1 MESALAIIETFT
13 AVDLFK
19 PGAMDDVLSRI
30 EEEVRATPKD
40 ISTEKGR
47 KAIAS
52 LAHKVAKSKT
62 FIEDQRLALVSDE
75 KKRLAV
81 IDAEGKKM
89 RDRLDALKV
98 EARQPLT
105 EWENAEKNRTAIHEE
120 NIQAMETAGTLDFG
134 ASIEEIKNRISI
146 LESVDLSVF
155 QEFTDRAKSTKSSVL
170 SGLETKLKI
179 AEKQEADALEMTKLR
194 HEAEE
199 RVKRDREIAIA
210 QEAREKAQKE
220 AEAERGRIEAEKFQ
234 AEARA
239 KQAEAEK
246 AAAEVRHAEEAKQA
260 KLRAERAAK
269 EALARAEVDR
279 KAAIEA
285 ERAKVEQERKRVEA
299 EAKAREKDK
308 AYKAQVN
315 GEALKA
321 FLAAGLDEKMGKL
334 AVTAI
339 AKGLI
344 PNVKISY

>member
-1 MESALAIIETFT
+1 MESALAVIETFK
-13 AVDLFK
+13 AVELFK
-19 PGAMDDVLSRI
+19 PGAMDDILSRI
-30 EEEVRATPKD
+30 EAEVRATPKD

-75 KKRLAV
+75 KKRLAA

-105 EWENAEKNRTAIHEE
+105 EWEDAEKNRTAQHEA
-120 NIQAMETAGTLDFG
+120 NIAAMELAGTLDFG
-134 ASIEEIKNRISI
+134 ASIEEIKQRISV

-155 QEFTDRAKSTKSSVL
+155 QEFIERAKSTKTAVL

-179 AEKQEADALEMTKLR
+179 AEKQAADALEMTKLR
-194 HEAEE
+194 QEAEE
-199 RVKRDREIAIA
+199 RAQRDREAAIA
-210 QEAREKAQKE
+210 QEAKEKAQRG
-220 AEAERGRIEAEKFQ
+220 AEAERKRIEEEKYR

-246 AAAEVRHAEEAKQA
+246 AAAEVRHAEEVRQA
-260 KLRAERAAK
+260 KERADRAAK
-269 EALARAEVDR
+269 EALAKAEVDR

-285 ERAKVEQERKRVEA
+285 ERARVEQERKRVEA
-299 EAKAREKDK
+299 EEKARAKDK
-308 AYKAQVN
+308 AHKTEVN

-334 AVTAI
+334 AITAI